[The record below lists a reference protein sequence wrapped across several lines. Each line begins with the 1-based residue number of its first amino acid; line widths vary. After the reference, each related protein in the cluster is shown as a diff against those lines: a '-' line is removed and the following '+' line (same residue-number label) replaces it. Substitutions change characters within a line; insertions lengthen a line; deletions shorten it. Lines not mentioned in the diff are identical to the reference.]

1 MTDSS
6 LVFRGIFSLDL
17 AKGRFEEGSLFSFK
31 MKLQVSETRNVF
43 AVGAVCFRGVCV
55 EP

>member
-6 LVFRGIFSLDL
+6 LVFCGIFSLDPG
-17 AKGRFEEGSLFSFK
+17 KGQFEEGSLFSFK
-31 MKLQVSETRNVF
+31 MKLQVSETRNIF
-43 AVGAVCFRGVCV
+43 AVGAVCFRDVCV